1 MYTSIENKEF
11 PRGNM
16 PFDFKDEAFAMVTD
30 FPFEPY
36 YANMGIKG
44 AVDKCCMRYG
54 VWQKLKLAQSYLP
67 EGYCLKIY
75 DAWRPYEVQYALY
88 TQYCNKLK
96 DENPGLTPGALHELV
111 RRFVSLPVKDVL
123 EGPVHAT
130 GGSVDVTIID
140 KTGKELNMG
149 TAFDYFGD
157 MAHTAYFETNNSDNE
172 AKNNRRMLYHVM
184 TKAGFTNLPT
194 EWWHFDYGNKFHSFY
209 SGQKAIYGCVFE
221 PCFLK

>member
-11 PRGNM
+11 PKGNV
-16 PFDFKDEAFAMVTD
+16 PFEFTDEAFTIVTD
-30 FPFEPY
+30 FLFEPY

-44 AVDKCCMRYG
+44 AIDKCCMRYG
-54 VWQKLKLAQSYLP
+54 VWSKLKLAQSYLP
-67 EGYCLKIY
+67 TDYRLKIY
-75 DAWRPYEVQYALY
+75 DAWRPFEVQYALY
-88 TQYCNKLK
+88 MQYRNKLRL
-96 DENPGLTPGALHELV
+96 ENPEITEPDLDELV
-111 RRFVSLPVKDVL
+111 RCFVSLPVKDVL

-130 GGSVDVTIID
+130 GGSVDVTITD
-140 KTGKELNMG
+140 KTGKEVNMG

-157 MAHTAYFETNNSDNE
+157 MANTAYFEWNNYDDE

-209 SGQKAIYGCVFE
+209 SGQKAVYGCIFE
-221 PCFLK
+221 PCFLE